1 MRIVNPGE
9 SSPLYGYDVCSL
21 HPLDRGVAVVS
32 LLLAFNLFATASSG
46 RMTAPAQDGALSLA
60 APESITIR
68 NPETSAA
75 SASKDE
81 ISSAFVGG
89 ATTPGSIVRLA
100 MASNATAPSTGLP
113 AAAPRSVGMSAE
125 RLAAIDRVV
134 ARGVKAGGYPGAA
147 VVVGRKG
154 SSVWEKG
161 FGYLDWDAKSQPVIP
176 ESSIYDLASLTKV
189 IGTTTALMVLY
200 DEGKIQLDDPVT
212 KYIPA
217 FSGGWKDSVT
227 LRHLLTH
234 RSGLPAGRD
243 LWRVARSP
251 EEARQ
256 MVVETPLEAR
266 PGSRFEYSDLGAD
279 MLGFVVEAVS
289 GKSLDTFLEERVYR
303 PLGMTDTFFKPAD
316 SLRARIA
323 PTEVTPPRGY
333 PLRGEVHDENAY
345 ALGGVAGHAGLF
357 STAADLSIFAQMML
371 NGGVYNGVRI
381 VADSTVRLF
390 TTRAAVGTRALG
402 WDTCDNNGGC
412 GSYLSDRAYG
422 HTGFTGTSIWIDP
435 DREMFVILLT
445 NRVHAARARQPAKVI
460 SDVRADLADAAALAV
475 TDGPDGVLAWPA
487 SFRADRAVG
496 WNRPERPVRSRRS
509 RGAGSHRKHSRAHA
523 SKAKSSHR
531 SSAKKAP
538 AKHATSKSVAKKPAA
553 KKKH

>member
-1 MRIVNPGE
+1 M
-9 SSPLYGYDVCSL
+9 
-21 HPLDRGVAVVS
+21 VS
-32 LLLAFNLFATASSG
+32 LLLAFNLAFATAPAA
-46 RMTAPAQDGALSLA
+46 REAAPAQDAQLALA
-60 APESITIR
+60 APESITTR
-68 NPETSAA
+68 TPEPSATIA
-75 SASKDE
+75 SSDE
-81 ISSAFVGG
+81 IGSAFAAGKP
-89 ATTPGSIVRLA
+89 AAGSVVRLA
-100 MASNATAPSTGLP
+100 LASSAAAPSTGLP
-113 AAAPRSVGMSAE
+113 VAAPRSVGMSAE
-125 RLAAIDRVV
+125 RLAAIDRVI

-161 FGYLDWDAKSQPVIP
+161 FGYLDWDAKSEPVIP

-200 DEGKIQLDDPVT
+200 DEGKIQLDDPVA

-266 PGSRFEYSDLGAD
+266 PGARFEYSDLGAD

-289 GKSLDTFLEERVYR
+289 GKSLDAFLEERVYQ
-303 PLGMTDTFFKPAD
+303 PLGMTDTYFRPAD

-381 VADSTVRLF
+381 VADSTVRMF
-390 TTRAAVGTRALG
+390 TTRASVGTRALG

-509 RGAGSHRKHSRAHA
+509 HGAGSHRRNSHSRL
-523 SKAKSSHR
+523 SKARSSR
-531 SSAKKAP
+531 KSSAKKAP
-538 AKHATSKSVAKKPAA
+538 ARKSPSKTTAKKSSA